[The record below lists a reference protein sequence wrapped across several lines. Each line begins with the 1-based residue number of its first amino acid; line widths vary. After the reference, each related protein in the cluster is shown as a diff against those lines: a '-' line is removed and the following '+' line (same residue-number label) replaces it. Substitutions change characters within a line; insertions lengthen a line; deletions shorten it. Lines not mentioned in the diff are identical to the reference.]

1 MPADVSSFSFLQYLT
16 TVLDNIGDSVLLI
29 GVEPNGRFKLLIT
42 NKRFGQSSGYPP
54 DSVGKYI
61 DEIVSPESYDKVAQR
76 YRDAVRH
83 KQPLSYSE
91 WVNVPA
97 GRRAYEVKM
106 IPILDSVGEC
116 QQLVAITREVSS
128 AILTAQKLKETSAL
142 LRACAQTMGEIV
154 LLTDIFG
161 VIQFEHAPYETDHAG
176 RHISELITIRPPEQ
190 GGISAKTIEQIGGLD
205 GPWACTVHRS
215 ENSDY
220 CIYTA
225 NLQA

>member
-1 MPADVSSFSFLQYLT
+1 VSADVSSFSFLQYLT

-29 GVEPNGRFKLLIT
+29 GVESNGRFKLLIT
-42 NKRFGQSSGYPP
+42 NKRFGQSSGYPR

-61 DEIVSPESYDKVAQR
+61 DEIVSPESYGKVAQR

-91 WVNVPA
+91 WVDVPS

-128 AILTAQKLKETSAL
+128 AILTSQKLKETSAL
-142 LRACAQTMGEIV
+142 LQACAQTMGEIV

-161 VIQFEHAPYETDHAG
+161 VIQFEHAPYETDHVG
-176 RHISELITIRPPEQ
+176 RHISELIPIELPEQ
-190 GGISAKTIEQIGGLD
+190 GSTSTNIIEQIGSLT
-205 GPWACTVHRS
+205 GPWVCTVHRS
-215 ENSDY
+215 KDSDY

-225 NLQA
+225 SLQA